1 VFVYIYGRIERGGW
15 GKGGEGGGEKG
26 GGDIFY
32 DGDNSG
38 GEANNTSALRYLNP
52 TV

>member
-1 VFVYIYGRIERGGW
+1 MGKKG
-15 GKGGEGGGEKG
+15 GKGDGEKG
-26 GGDIFY
+26 GKGEGERGGDIFY

-38 GEANNTSALRYLNP
+38 GEANNTLALRYLNP

>member
-1 VFVYIYGRIERGGW
+1 MFVYIYGRIERGD
-15 GKGGEGGGEKG
+15 GEKG
-26 GGDIFY
+26 GKGEGKKGGDIFY